1 MARIMTNRQS
11 AVRFSIAVDLPA
23 YRKSLVERM
32 LQGLQSHASDFSW
45 ALADAANADVVLR
58 AADAHDISPN
68 LVADV
73 RRTDGRVDA
82 VRIDSP
88 WRAGALLDAMRQIAG
103 TLRPEPVER
112 RALDA
117 LAWQWLA
124 RWCELAAS
132 DARSIEW
139 RIGHRTVALADP
151 RASTWSCY
159 GAFDADPTNLL
170 AEMARD
176 GYALVATN
184 ALIPATARQVPL
196 KPLLWQFGVRA
207 GGRGP
212 LPSLASH
219 GVLKLKGWPY
229 LAAGGPR
236 AFAELI
242 AQTRAGTHDAASLC
256 ALAIAPPALVY
267 GFLNACRV
275 CDFFHDETV
284 AAAVPTQGAAMP
296 TGAVRLGAVVAHS
309 KERQMISSIRRVLQ
323 ADRS

>member
-1 MARIMTNRQS
+1 MTNTQS
-11 AVRFSIAVDLPA
+11 AVPFSIAVDLPA

-32 LQGLQSHASDFSW
+32 LQGLQPHASDLSW
-45 ALADAANADVVLR
+45 TFTDAAGADVVLR

-73 RRTDGRVDA
+73 RRPDGRVDA
-82 VRIDSP
+82 VRIDTP
-88 WRAGALLDAMRQIAG
+88 WRAGALLDAMRQIALW
-103 TLRPEPVER
+103 LRPEPVER

-139 RIGHRTVALADP
+139 RIGHRTIALADP
-151 RASTWSCY
+151 RASTWTHY
-159 GAFDADPTNLL
+159 GTVGADPETLL
-170 AEMARD
+170 AEMARE
-176 GYALVATN
+176 GFALVASN
-184 ALIPATARQVPL
+184 ATIPATARQVPL

-212 LPSLASH
+212 LPALASH
-219 GVLKLKGWPY
+219 RVLKLKGWPY

-242 AQTRAGTHDAASLC
+242 AQTRAGAHDAASLC

-284 AAAVPTQGAAMP
+284 AATVSDQGAAMP
-296 TGAVRLGAVVAHS
+296 AGAARLGAVVAHS